1 MEKWVKFARQNGFAE
16 FPPDAKQFSSYIT
29 TLSEQGAS
37 FSTIKLLQSSMPF
50 YYAARDSE
58 ALVVTKRRYVKQI
71 LGGALR
77 KAAQDKGPVR
87 KAVTFG
93 EEEIKSFLTSVFW
106 PTGSRNNPNP
116 SLKDWRTATR
126 LYTYYFTLCRFDC
139 YSKLKKNSIEFF
151 DDHVV
156 FRQPKCSEAK
166 RRPTLPETDIQN
178 LLQDNA
184 VEK

>member
-1 MEKWVKFARQNGFAE
+1 M
-16 FPPDAKQFSSYIT
+16 
-29 TLSEQGAS
+29 
-37 FSTIKLLQSSMPF
+37 
-50 YYAARDSE
+50 
-58 ALVVTKRRYVKQI
+58 KQI

-126 LYTYYFTLCRFDC
+126 LL
-139 YSKLKKNSIEFF
+139 N
-151 DDHVV
+151 
-156 FRQPKCSEAK
+156 Q
-166 RRPTLPETDIQN
+166 
-178 LLQDNA
+178 
-184 VEK
+184 EKEGSFNGPLINQS